1 MSMRN
6 FRKQLK
12 DNNKGSALIVC
23 IIILLFVSILATV
36 ILYMSGVNYRM
47 KKNDYQTK
55 KSFYHGEH
63 ILESM
68 QGNLVIPVSEAL
80 NNAFM
85 TTNTKYAS
93 LADYD
98 ARREDFYRN
107 TYDELKNILL
117 VHYAH
122 SDAIEDNITEVLP
135 NDSDVEFVKN
145 ILHNLSGS
153 DPTNAATTGVP
164 VANIVLNNNDVVAY
178 EATGYA
184 SASAFVDKILLADD
198 DYFVSATNP
207 DYYILCY
214 SPLSTGTLDGNYGT
228 ADAGNF
234 VELDIWADDAHT
246 TLKPAD
252 KCRIL
257 IKNICVVCVN
267 DGYTSIISTDIAI
280 QFPPFD
286 WGDGGR
292 LTDPDFDWNV
302 YQLIYYVNWK
312 NN

>member
-1 MSMRN
+1 MSMRD

-55 KSFYHGEH
+55 KSFYYGEH

-68 QGNLVIPVSEAL
+68 QGNLVIPVSEAM

-85 TTNTKYAS
+85 TTNTNYAS

-98 ARREDFYRN
+98 ARRTAFYNN

-117 VHYAH
+117 VHYAK
-122 SDAIEDNITEVLP
+122 SDVIEDNITEVLP
-135 NDSDVEFVKN
+135 NDADVTFVKN

-153 DPTNAATTGVP
+153 NPTDATATGVQ
-164 VANIVLNNNDVVAY
+164 VANIVLNNEEVVAY
-178 EATGYA
+178 APTGYA
-184 SASAFVDKILLADD
+184 SASAFVDTILAADS

-214 SPLSTGTLDGNYGT
+214 SPLKTGTLDDNY
-228 ADAGNF
+228 ANF
-234 VELDIWADDAHT
+234 VELDIYEDDGV

-257 IKNICVVCVN
+257 IKNLCVVCVN

-286 WGDGGR
+286 WGDGAR
-292 LTDPDFDWNV
+292 LADPDFDWNV
-302 YQLIYYVNWK
+302 YQLIYYINWK